1 MRLERHH
8 NHRQRSE
15 QRQAVRI
22 DATLDEVKQKT
33 QENMRWVG
41 VGVGVG
47 GRGRAA
53 EFHQIKLDCIFERFT
68 SLPPSF
74 SFSLCLSLSVWL
86 LNNGIFVISATVGAG
101 VGGGG
106 GGQCGDEAENQKR
119 NRMAIEMHNYLSSR
133 RRNKPKRRRR
143 GWALISRPA
152 SPPSPPPTPSLL
164 FLGQLKTN
172 CDSENVGKKF
182 QRLSMSAN
190 CQCEA
195 PLILLL
201 QHPPRPLGPPTRSAR
216 LTTAERSAVL
226 NPFLTLNRN

>member
-74 SFSLCLSLSVWL
+74 SFSLCLSLSL
-86 LNNGIFVISATVGAG
+86 CLVIEQRNIRYFSYGG
-101 VGGGG
+101 CGGG
-106 GGQCGDEAENQKR
+106 
-119 NRMAIEMHNYLSSR
+119 
-133 RRNKPKRRRR
+133 RR
-143 GWALISRPA
+143 GRGAMWR
-152 SPPSPPPTPSLL
+152 
-164 FLGQLKTN
+164 
-172 CDSENVGKKF
+172 
-182 QRLSMSAN
+182 
-190 CQCEA
+190 
-195 PLILLL
+195 
-201 QHPPRPLGPPTRSAR
+201 
-216 LTTAERSAVL
+216 
-226 NPFLTLNRN
+226 